1 MERKHGGGGWIY
13 GGRRHFGEQR
23 LDESLPW
30 ALERVAIDAEGLQ
43 GGKLGE
49 PAGEG
54 VHFIAPDADRVKLVK
69 INEGIREGADTGRV
83 CDEDAEVQKVGE
95 KDREDAQGV

>member
-1 MERKHGGGGWIY
+1 M
-13 GGRRHFGEQR
+13 
-23 LDESLPW
+23 
-30 ALERVAIDAEGLQ
+30 
-43 GGKLGE
+43 
-49 PAGEG
+49 
-54 VHFIAPDADRVKLVK
+54 HFIAPDADRVKLVK